1 MLFFGGFSL
10 KGSLVALR
18 PSTGDTLRLRQR
30 RAASRLQTDIS
41 RADRD
46 FSLALSLFSTQ
57 STWRRSRCNVTMS
70 DMGGFSVAQ
79 AALKDCYWLLELAS
93 QLFSGVVFLL
103 FQVVSFSDFL
113 KFECGRRRGQWHGYL
128 SGGWD
133 GVIYLARETT
143 QERKHEE

>member
-1 MLFFGGFSL
+1 
-10 KGSLVALR
+10 
-18 PSTGDTLRLRQR
+18 
-30 RAASRLQTDIS
+30 
-41 RADRD
+41 
-46 FSLALSLFSTQ
+46 
-57 STWRRSRCNVTMS
+57 MS

-79 AALKDCYWLLELAS
+79 AALKDCYRLLELAS

-143 QERKHEE
+143 RERKHED